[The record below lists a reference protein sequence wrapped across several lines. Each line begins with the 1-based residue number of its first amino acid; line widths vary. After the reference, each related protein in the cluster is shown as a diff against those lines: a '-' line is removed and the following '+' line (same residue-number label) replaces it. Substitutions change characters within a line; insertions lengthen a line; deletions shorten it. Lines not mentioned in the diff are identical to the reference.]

1 MILLALLGGGSAEKQ
16 TRRRIERIRAS
27 NAPTLTPQ
35 QMVSIRLSDND
46 SGIVL
51 LDGLIKHLVPRP
63 DLLRRRLAQAGPL
76 TSLGKY
82 VMISLAVG
90 GVTFCLLLFFKVG
103 SLLVDVPF
111 GPFDA
116 TLAPHAT
123 LGLLAV
129 RPRHPII

>member
-1 MILLALLGGGSAEKQ
+1 MRVDLPFQLGSVPIEWILAGLPVLALSMILLALLGGGSAEKQ

-63 DLLRRRLAQAGPL
+63 DLQIGR
-76 TSLGKY
+76 TSCRERGCQY
-82 VMISLAVG
+82 V
-90 GVTFCLLLFFKVG
+90 
-103 SLLVDVPF
+103 
-111 GPFDA
+111 
-116 TLAPHAT
+116 
-123 LGLLAV
+123 
-129 RPRHPII
+129 